1 MRLTYSDC
9 RGYKMM
15 RPAGIRKTQELVAL
29 AQGGD
34 NAALDQLCKVYGER
48 VQRIVRFRMGGELRA
63 KLESMDLVQD
73 AFVAAVRD
81 LDKFEYRDEGDFL
94 RWMSKIAENRIR
106 DNLKRLHAEKRDIRR
121 EMPLDHRVPTTGY
134 GTRIP
139 EPIRMTTP
147 SVIFSDREELDKLE
161 TAMNLLKTEYR
172 EVIVLNQIEGM
183 SLKDIGDRLGK
194 SPDAVRMLVARAM
207 ASLASVFDRV

>member
-1 MRLTYSDC
+1 
-9 RGYKMM
+9 MM

-73 AFVAAVRD
+73 AFMAAVKD
-81 LDKFEYRDEGDFL
+81 LDKFTYRDEGDFL

-106 DNLKRLHAEKRDIRR
+106 DNLRQLHANKRDMRR
-121 EMPLDHRVPTTGY
+121 EVPIDHRVPTAG
-134 GTRIP
+134 GNGIQMP
-139 EPIRMTTP
+139 EPIRTTTP
-147 SVIFSDREELDKLE
+147 SVIMSVGEELDKLE
-161 TAMNLLKTEYR
+161 NAMSLLKPEYR
-172 EVIVLNQIEGM
+172 EVVILSQIEGL
-183 SLKDIGDRLGK
+183 SLKDIGGRLGK
-194 SPDAVRMLVARAM
+194 TPDAVRMLLARAM
-207 ASLASVFDRV
+207 ASLVSAFERV

>member
-1 MRLTYSDC
+1 
-9 RGYKMM
+9 M

-94 RWMSKIAENRIR
+94 RWLSRIAENRIR
-106 DNLKRLHAEKRDIRR
+106 DNLDKLHANKRDIRR
-121 EMPLDHRVPTTGY
+121 EIPLNGHRRGGENSFVKTIGPADSV
-134 GTRIP
+134 
-139 EPIRMTTP
+139 TP
-147 SVIFSDREELDKLE
+147 SVIMSKREELNKLE
-161 TAMNLLKTEYR
+161 KAMEKLRPEYR
-172 EVIVLNQIEGM
+172 DVIVLVRIEGLSHKEAAKRM
-183 SLKDIGDRLGK
+183 GK
-194 SPDAVRMLVARAM
+194 RPDSTRALFSRALAVLTQVYGEI
-207 ASLASVFDRV
+207 